1 MLPTSKC
8 SGCSSLP
15 AAQTSLDSFR
25 TLVRALLRRP
35 GDYECMGCLC
45 IYVLVCLFV
54 CVFLCVSVCAFVS
67 PTNYACLYVS
77 LCRFIC
83 VYSCVSMCLCVCLC
97 RCGLCICLCD
107 YMSENAFVC
116 VCLCPCTVLGAL
128 LGLSF
133 RERGLPVHVYTPVTC
148 FDQWYPVEL
157 SLIVVV
163 VHPTKHHYTA
173 LPLISVERRGWGGSL
188 EDSNNR
194 TV

>member
-1 MLPTSKC
+1 MLPTSKG

-83 VYSCVSMCLCVCLC
+83 VCSCVSMCLCVCLC

-116 VCLCPCTVLGAL
+116 VCLCPCTAVGPL
-128 LGLSF
+128 LGLTL
-133 RERGLPVHVYTPVTC
+133 RGRGLPVHV
-148 FDQWYPVEL
+148 
-157 SLIVVV
+157 
-163 VHPTKHHYTA
+163 
-173 LPLISVERRGWGGSL
+173 
-188 EDSNNR
+188 
-194 TV
+194 